1 MKSRRLNLPLLGAL
15 SLAFAGPALAHE
27 PPPAQ
32 GTVDA
37 AGNVYGH
44 SGHDPRPEW
53 PEART
58 AAPQPGY
65 DRGAY
70 EQARADW
77 LADCRANRSSSG
89 KTVGGAVLG
98 GLVGGVIGNRVAGR
112 GNRTVGTVIGATAGA
127 VAGGAIGSAAD
138 RRASRDYCE
147 AYLDRYT
154 SHQGQGSF
162 GYGQPVTWGYAPM
175 MVMMPV
181 AMVPVA
187 THQQRECKETI
198 VTEEWVTVP
207 GKPHIRYIPPR
218 RVPDKRVRIVPDKRV
233 RVN

>member
-1 MKSRRLNLPLLGAL
+1 MKFRRLSLPLLGAL
-15 SLAFAGPALAHE
+15 SIACAAPALAQ
-27 PPPAQ
+27 PA
-32 GTVDA
+32 GAPVPDT
-37 AGNVYGH
+37 
-44 SGHDPRPEW
+44 RPEW
-53 PEART
+53 PGGP
-58 AAPQPGY
+58 AATPPGY
-65 DRGAY
+65 DQAAY

-77 LADCRANRSSSG
+77 LTECRANRGNG

-98 GLVGGVIGNRVAGR
+98 GLVGGVIGNQVAGR
-112 GNRTVGTVIGATAGA
+112 GNRAVGTVVGGVAGA

-138 RRASRDYCE
+138 RRDARDYCE

-154 SHQGQGSF
+154 SHPGYAMP
-162 GYGQPVTWGYAPM
+162 GYGQPVSWGYAPM

-187 THQQRECKETI
+187 MPAPRQQGDCKEAV

-207 GKPHIRYIPPR
+207 SRPHYRTIPCR
-218 RVPDKRVRIVPDKRV
+218 APDKRVRIVPDKRV